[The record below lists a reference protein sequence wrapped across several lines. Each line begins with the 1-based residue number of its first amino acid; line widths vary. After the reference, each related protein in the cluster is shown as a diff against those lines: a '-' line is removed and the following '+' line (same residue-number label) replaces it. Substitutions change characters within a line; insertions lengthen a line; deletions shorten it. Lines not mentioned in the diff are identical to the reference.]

1 MAREKERESR
11 GKATDE
17 ALNVDEV
24 AEGTDTE
31 VQAAQQPVAS
41 PVANLFKSRIV
52 KILGYALIAIL
63 LIIVSVLISLF
74 VQSQTAKTNKQLA
87 LQDQRWE
94 EKKPEPPAIFSLG
107 EFKINTADKDETHF
121 LKLTLY
127 LAYENKKKEMVK
139 LQSELN
145 ERRVQLQALVE
156 EILMSKTKDE
166 IDEPGELDL
175 LKEEIMGRV
184 NGVLNEGQIQEV
196 FFVDY
201 SIL

>member
-1 MAREKERESR
+1 MAREKEREPR
-11 GKATDE
+11 GRADE
-17 ALNVDEV
+17 DLNVDEV

-31 VQAAQQPVAS
+31 VQAATTPPAS

-63 LIIVSVLISLF
+63 VIIVTVLINLF
-74 VQSQTAKTNKQLA
+74 IQSQTAKTNKQLT

-121 LKLTLY
+121 LKVTVY
-127 LAYENKKKEMVK
+127 LGYENKKKEMAK

-145 ERRVQLQALVE
+145 ERRVQLQALLE

-166 IDEPGELDL
+166 IDEPGELDQ

-184 NGVLNEGQIQEV
+184 NGVLNEGQVQDI

-201 SIL
+201 SIM